1 MRVNWWKP
9 TGLLACFEVA
19 LLLFDKECFCPDL
32 SMSVEVC
39 VFFFCFSLVGVFV
52 FSLLT
57 VLGSSIFALGSH
69 FKGSPYLLPMM
80 LTGRLL
86 FGSGNG
92 SLTSKEFTVLIML
105 HQRVIFILPP
115 RPLSYQSALP
125 ALHQEPTLLTE
136 EHCSL
141 KGCMDLTCAEMFKSL
156 PL

>member
-1 MRVNWWKP
+1 MVHIIIILRIPRSFYEETSLSTTKIMRVNCWKP
-9 TGLLACFEVA
+9 TGLLACCEVA

-57 VLGSSIFALGSH
+57 LLGSSIFALGSH

-92 SLTSKEFTVLIML
+92 SLTSKEFTFLITP
-105 HQRVIFILPP
+105 HQRVMIHFYFA
-115 RPLSYQSALP
+115 S
-125 ALHQEPTLLTE
+125 
-136 EHCSL
+136 
-141 KGCMDLTCAEMFKSL
+141 
-156 PL
+156 